1 MKKCK
6 KISNFLACLALALMM
21 SCFLFNTTVA
31 QDKSDDRK
39 VEQIYKKKTVKQ
51 KTVIK
56 QQKEIKARAKRI
68 EKKIIKRKSQK
79 RSDKYDDPTS

>member
-31 QDKSDDRK
+31 QDKSDRK

-56 QQKEIKARAKRI
+56 QQKEIKARIKRI
-68 EKKIIKRKSQK
+68 EKKIIKRNSKT

>member
-31 QDKSDDRK
+31 QDTTKQDIK
-39 VEQIYKKKTVKQ
+39 IYKERTVKQ
-51 KTVIK
+51 KTIVR
-56 QQKEIKARAKRI
+56 QQKEIKVRMKRI
-68 EKKIIKRKSQK
+68 EKKIIKRKTKMRNKKHDNS
-79 RSDKYDDPTS
+79 TS

>member
-31 QDKSDDRK
+31 QDRNEQK
-39 VEQIYKKKTVKQ
+39 VEEVYEKKIIKQ
-51 KTVIK
+51 KTVVK

-79 RSDKYDDPTS
+79 RSDNYDDPAS

>member
-31 QDKSDDRK
+31 QDKSGQKIEK
-39 VEQIYKKKTVKQ
+39 VYKKKTVKQ
-51 KTVIK
+51 KMVIK
-56 QQKEIKARAKRI
+56 QQKEIKARIKRI
-68 EKKIIKRKSQK
+68 EKKIIKRNLQT
-79 RSDKYDDPTS
+79 RSGNYDDPTS

>member
-1 MKKCK
+1 MKKWK

-31 QDKSDDRK
+31 QDKSDRK
-39 VEQIYKKKTVKQ
+39 VEKIYKKKTVKQ

-56 QQKEIKARAKRI
+56 QQKEIKARIKRI
-68 EKKIIKRKSQK
+68 EKKIIKRNSKT
-79 RSDKYDDPTS
+79 RSDKYDDPAS